1 MVGGVGEDGTTLK
14 HKCQRRFRLIF
25 RCRTIDVVSIR
36 ATLDKSVSALS
47 VAFRLSVSFS
57 QIELVNREQMD

>member
-1 MVGGVGEDGTTLK
+1 MWGVGGEDGTTLK
-14 HKCQRRFRLIF
+14 HKCQRGFRLIF